1 MKVRRYIAPDIR
13 SALNQVRDA
22 QGPDAVIL
30 SQRKVDGGIEVI
42 TADGNTG
49 SLIANS
55 PNDRPQI
62 ARSRA
67 ASNEAYSAIASQSQS
82 SDSMSRVPSRRN
94 SGIPTPEQVVKEPLS
109 DKPDAR
115 EKGWNWIGQCAT
127 SRTETLWTHE
137 PLLEQMRGEL
147 KSLRRMLESQMASL
161 AWGDVGRRH
170 PLQAVLL
177 RKLVRLGVTPTLAR
191 RLAQQV
197 PDGLDDEA
205 AWRRVLGLFCRSLP
219 VAQESILAQGGVVA
233 LMGPTGVGKTTL
245 IGKLAIRFAL
255 KHGRDSVALVTVD
268 NRRIGAFEQLRS
280 FGGLAGLP
288 VWTVGTGQDLR
299 EVLDT
304 VYDKQLI
311 LIDTAGMG
319 CRDPHLAEQMDVIQG
334 CSPRLRCYVV
344 VSATTDSQGL
354 DQIIGSYRSIDPV
367 GCLITKLDEATSLGA
382 ALSAAIEHSLPIAY
396 TSSGQRIPEDLEVAQ
411 GPNLVSRAVTIMRQR
426 RKEEDDLFMETMFDG
441 DSAYATG

>member
-1 MKVRRYIAPDIR
+1 
-13 SALNQVRDA
+13 
-22 QGPDAVIL
+22 
-30 SQRKVDGGIEVI
+30 
-42 TADGNTG
+42 
-49 SLIANS
+49 
-55 PNDRPQI
+55 
-62 ARSRA
+62 
-67 ASNEAYSAIASQSQS
+67 
-82 SDSMSRVPSRRN
+82 
-94 SGIPTPEQVVKEPLS
+94 
-109 DKPDAR
+109 
-115 EKGWNWIGQCAT
+115 
-127 SRTETLWTHE
+127 
-137 PLLEQMRGEL
+137 
-147 KSLRRMLESQMASL
+147 MASL